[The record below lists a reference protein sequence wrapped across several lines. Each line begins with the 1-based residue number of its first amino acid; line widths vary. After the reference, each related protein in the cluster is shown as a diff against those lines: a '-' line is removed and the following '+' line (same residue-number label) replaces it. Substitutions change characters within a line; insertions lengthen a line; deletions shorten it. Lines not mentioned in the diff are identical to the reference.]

1 MTSPLLSR
9 VMRDLAAQSQTSQ
22 LVVDTISSDFFFV
35 GKAELGVKPFSPQWQ
50 VARMSQLD
58 QGKML
63 EEYPGGSSGFTFTWD
78 DRRNYTYW
86 PLTQENVP

>member
-1 MTSPLLSR
+1 VTSPLFSQ

-22 LVVDTISSDFFFV
+22 LVVDTLSSDFFFV

-50 VARMSQLD
+50 VARMSRLD

-63 EEYPGGSSGFTFTWD
+63 EEYPGGSSGFTFTWEH
-78 DRRNYTYW
+78 RRVYTYG